1 MAALSYVLS
10 PNGRSPQVGACLRTQ
25 SVSIAMRVLHFI
37 FFAPGNLL
45 ADRLG
50 ARDEHERGLIRQLVN
65 SLIWITL
72 AAGVFMTAVALQS

>member
-1 MAALSYVLS
+1 
-10 PNGRSPQVGACLRTQ
+10 
-25 SVSIAMRVLHFI
+25 MRVLHFI

-72 AAGVFMTAVALQS
+72 AAGVFMTAVVLQS